1 MTYLQALWH
10 QTMEGRGKHT
20 DLASP
25 MFEAARD
32 VHDWRNYVGTY
43 VRQAWKTLD
52 NEQRAAI
59 ALDAN
64 ERAMQEEWD

>member
-1 MTYLQALWH
+1 MAYLQTLWH
-10 QTMEGRGKHT
+10 QKMEGRGKHA
-20 DLASP
+20 DLANP

-32 VHDWRNYVGTY
+32 VQDWRNYVGTY
-43 VRQAWKTLD
+43 VRQAWKSLD

-64 ERAMQEEWD
+64 ELAIKEEWD